1 MHGWPSG
8 RNGRHA
14 AFDCV
19 KCSGFKIPYG
29 RTLWDLQIVVLSL
42 GVICVR
48 FLYIFKVP
56 YGTGSLFLMWKLSFF
71 KKIGYNLVC
80 QTFYGLGARE
90 IVLFMFLYEH
100 QKTVLHIF
108 ALIMIISI

>member
-56 YGTGSLFLMWKLSFF
+56 YDTGCLFLMWKLSFLKRKE
-71 KKIGYNLVC
+71 KKKKFYQLF
-80 QTFYGLGARE
+80 QTIYAVGIL
-90 IVLFMFLYEH
+90 LLLYFFQNPYLYME
-100 QKTVLHIF
+100 
-108 ALIMIISI
+108 